1 MRHAFAVSIAAVLG
15 KRTEDMTKIRRINA
29 PNVARLP
36 AFCHATVVG
45 QQVLVSGMLGA
56 QPGRLELVGGGIAAQ
71 TVQALR
77 NIEVILQECG
87 CGLPDV
93 AKVNVYLTDMATF
106 AEMND
111 AYLSVFGDEP
121 PARITVGCSGL
132 ALGAAVEMDCT
143 AFLPMKGRPLRGRPL
158 SSPGTADRPR

>member
-1 MRHAFAVSIAAVLG
+1 V
-15 KRTEDMTKIRRINA
+15 KIRKVNV

-36 AFCHATVVG
+36 AFCHATIAG
-45 QQVLVSGMLGA
+45 EQVLVSGVLGA
-56 QPGRLELVGGGIAAQ
+56 RPGGLELVAGGTAPQ

-77 NIEVILQECG
+77 NMELILQACG
-87 CGLPDV
+87 CGLRDV

-111 AYLSVFGDEP
+111 AYVSVFGTDP

-132 ALGAAVEMDCT
+132 ALDAAVEMDCI
-143 AFLPMKGRPLRGRPL
+143 AFLPDSAIGAGD
-158 SSPGTADRPR
+158 GG